1 MDDKMYT
8 ELKLNIKYTDDSYPN
23 EFVARIPDDG
33 VDMDML
39 FNMFEGLVVSAGFQV
54 GSFNDCIKRRAEY
67 LAKNEDE

>member
-8 ELKLNIKYTDDSYPN
+8 ELKLNVKYAEDSYPS

-33 VDMDML
+33 IDMDML
-39 FNMFEGLVVSAGFQV
+39 FNMFKGLVISAGWQV
-54 GSFNDCIKRRAEY
+54 SSFNNCIKRSAEY

>member
-8 ELKLNIKYTDDSYPN
+8 ELKLNVKYAEDSYPS

-33 VDMDML
+33 IDMDML
-39 FNMFEGLVVSAGFQV
+39 FNMFKGLVISAGWQV
-54 GSFNDCIKRRAEY
+54 GSFNDCIKRSAEY